1 MGMLSWLFPSDE
13 DKIAKA
19 KRWMD
24 SEEWADA
31 RLQLMGIEHPEAKT
45 LLQEC
50 EVRLCQLNLDAAV
63 SWAEAEDPDR
73 VRHHFEVAENFSSK
87 ATGEAFR
94 AARRQVREI
103 RTEREEQK
111 KREAEE
117 LARQAAANEP
127 VYLDGMPE
135 TADEEAAARI
145 ALVVES
151 YDPGIRETVGPLG
164 STFAQALIDMED
176 GRPDLAIQGL
186 VELSDDI
193 AVVRYERA
201 RAAYAMGDA
210 KATIRELQAFAQLYG
225 QHAPMGRHHSAT
237 FLATVLTEAGRV
249 EDALALLRKERKKD
263 PQLGAGLYAQLLEL
277 SGELEQAEKVLMK
290 LIRTY
295 SKDTGLYALLGRVR
309 AKAGN
314 RMGAMTTMEAGLEAS
329 KCKPGTCGY
338 RPPDIRLIRG
348 LATLYLEDGMETARA
363 LELAEQAAGLVQ
375 QPTWEDA
382 YLQALAAR
390 ASGGADSDRM
400 VEALWAHTPDDER
413 RTKLTKFLP
422 PPAA

>member
-1 MGMLSWLFPSDE
+1 MGLLSWLFPSDE

-24 SEEWADA
+24 GGEWADA
-31 RLQLMGIEHPEAKT
+31 RLLLMGIEHPEAKT
-45 LLQEC
+45 LLQDC
-50 EVRLCQLNLDAAV
+50 EVQLCQLNLDAAV
-63 SWAEAEDPDR
+63 SWAEADDPDR
-73 VRHHFEVAENFSSK
+73 VQHHFEVAENFSSS

-103 RTEREEQK
+103 RTAREEEK
-111 KREAEE
+111 KREAEA
-117 LARQAAANEP
+117 LARQAVANEP
-127 VYLDGMPE
+127 VYMDGMPE

-145 ALVVES
+145 ALIVES
-151 YDPGIRETVGPLG
+151 YDPALKETVGPLG
-164 STFAQALIDMED
+164 STFAQALLDLED
-176 GRPDLAIQGL
+176 GRADLAIRGL
-186 VELSDDI
+186 VELPDDV

-201 RAAYAMGDA
+201 RAAYAMGDPAATA
-210 KATIRELQAFAQLYG
+210 KELVAFAELHG
-225 QHAPMGRHHSAT
+225 QHAGMGRHHSAI
-237 FLATVLTEAGRV
+237 FLATVLTESGQV
-249 EDALALLRKERKKD
+249 DEALALLRKERKND
-263 PQLGAGLYAQLLEL
+263 PELGAGLYAQLLEL
-277 SGELEQAEKVLMK
+277 TGELEQAERVLMK

-329 KCKPGTCGY
+329 KCKPGTCGF
-338 RPPDIRLIRG
+338 RPPDIRLVRG
-348 LATLYLEDGMETARA
+348 LATLYLEDGLETARA
-363 LELAEQAAGLVQ
+363 LELAEQAVGLVQ

-390 ASGGADSDRM
+390 ASGVVDSDRM
-400 VEALWAHTPDDER
+400 IAALWEHTPDDER
-413 RTKLTKFLP
+413 REKLTKFLP